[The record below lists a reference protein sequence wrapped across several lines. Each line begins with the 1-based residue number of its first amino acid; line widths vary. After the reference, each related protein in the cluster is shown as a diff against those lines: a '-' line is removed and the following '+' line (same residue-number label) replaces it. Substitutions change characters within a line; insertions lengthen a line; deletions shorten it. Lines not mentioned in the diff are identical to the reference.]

1 MLLRDSYAEIN
12 LGAIAHNIKLA
23 QRLGNGEKI
32 MAVVKANAYGH
43 GLTAVLDTMIACG
56 IDLFGVATLSEAVA
70 ISEKFSRVDVMI
82 LGHTP
87 DAYLNVVNE
96 RDIIQT
102 VFSLNQCKVLNSLAK
117 PTRVHIKVDSGF
129 HRLGFA
135 PNQKAI
141 NDIKAINAL
150 PNIELEGIFSHL
162 ALGERA
168 DDIAQYELFTKFLRE
183 LENDGL
189 TFRYRHICDSISY
202 TRYPEY
208 RMNMVRLGAWLF
220 GMKSR
225 DQAELDLIESLSLK
239 SYISHISEVK
249 LGEGVGYDY
258 LFRAKRDMRVATI
271 PIGYADGYPRNMSNG
286 GYVIIDGR
294 PAAVTGVINMDQMM
308 VSLLDHPNT
317 KVGDPVTIY
326 GADDGLP
333 IGKIAEIAKTNK
345 NEIMCRLTPRVPRI
359 YR

>member
-23 QRLGNGEKI
+23 QQLGNGEKI

-43 GLTAVLDTMIACG
+43 GLLEVLDTMIACG
-56 IDLFGVATLSEAVA
+56 IDLFGVATLSEAIA
-70 ISEKFSRVDVMI
+70 IKQKYPQVDVMI

-87 DAYLNVVNE
+87 DKYLNVVNE
-96 RDIIQT
+96 RGIIQT
-102 VFSLNQCKVLNSLAK
+102 IFSLKQAKVLNAFAV
-117 PTRVHIKVDSGF
+117 PTRVHIKIDSGF

-135 PNQKAI
+135 PKREAI
-141 NDIKAINAL
+141 GDIKAIEAL
-150 PNIELEGIFSHL
+150 PNVEVEGIFSHL

-168 DDIAQYELFTKFLRE
+168 DDVAQYELFTKFLSE
-183 LENDGL
+183 LKAAGL
-189 TFRYRHICDSISY
+189 TFKYRHICDSISY

-220 GMKSR
+220 GMKSY
-225 DQAELDLIESLSLK
+225 DQSELDLIEALSLK
-239 SYISHISEVK
+239 SRISHISEVK
-249 LGEGVGYDY
+249 AGEGVGYDY
-258 LFRAKRDMRVATI
+258 LFRAECDMRVATI

-286 GYVIIDGR
+286 GYVIIDGK

-317 KVGDPVTIY
+317 KVGDPVTLY
-326 GADDGLP
+326 GAADGLP

-345 NEIMCRLTPRVPRI
+345 NEIMCRLTPRVARI